1 MMAHSLEAIQEIISR
16 FSEISKAFGLQI
28 NIHKTELLYQPRPN
42 NRNSENNAKPIV
54 TIDGE
59 VLNTVHKFKY
69 IGSYVSDDNKVDTY
83 ISHRTQMAFAAYGKL
98 KKRLWDSHDISL
110 TTKLAVFRA
119 VILPALLYSMETMT
133 LYRRHFNKLTNFQL
147 RHLRQMLKLQWSDKI
162 PNVDVFGR
170 AGMPS
175 VEALITKAQLR
186 WTGHVV
192 RMEENRLPKILLYG
206 ELRGG
211 RRSVGGQKLRYK
223 DVIKRQLKKIECD
236 VNSWEREA
244 KDRDV
249 WKGIVTQSVTRI
261 DETRMEEYK

>member
-1 MMAHSLEAIQEIISR
+1 MMAHSLEAIQEITSR

-28 NIHKTELLYQPRPN
+28 NIHKTELLYQPSPN
-42 NRNSENNAKPIV
+42 NRNRENNAQPIV

-59 VLNTVHKFKY
+59 VLNRVHKFKY
-69 IGSYVSDDNKVDTY
+69 LGSYVSDDNKVDTK
-83 ISHRTQMAFAAYGKL
+83 ISHRIQMASAAYGKL

-162 PNVDVFGR
+162 PNVEVLRR

-175 VEALITKAQLR
+175 VEALITCTKAQLR
-186 WTGHVV
+186 LEEWKKTGCRKFFCTANYGVV
-192 RMEENRLPKILLYG
+192 DEAW
-206 ELRGG
+206 
-211 RRSVGGQKLRYK
+211 
-223 DVIKRQLKKIECD
+223 DVKNYATKMSR
-236 VNSWEREA
+236 
-244 KDRDV
+244 
-249 WKGIVTQSVTRI
+249 KGS
-261 DETRMEEYK
+261 